1 MLSCRIYVSY
11 IYLMRHG
18 LLSITFARAVQS
30 LITVVFNS
38 SHAFSI
44 YARFIK
50 MLFLGADSTR
60 FIKMKKILFLLLI
73 TLASCVSSK
82 KNEEKFQPEILN
94 SDRIVTCYFV
104 GICGDGNS
112 LVERVGIMG
121 NLLLSQNDIAK
132 AFQLNSEEPEW
143 FKVESFIFDTSA
155 DYYRLG
161 NQVFSNCIS
170 LKLLKDG
177 EIWNLGKVYYS

>member
-1 MLSCRIYVSY
+1 
-11 IYLMRHG
+11 MRHG

-30 LITVVFNS
+30 LNVVIFNS

-44 YARFIK
+44 YA
-50 MLFLGADSTR
+50 LFTLKILYLGADSAIH
-60 FIKMKKILFLLLI
+60 IKMKKILFFLLI
-73 TLASCVSSK
+73 TLVSCVSSK
-82 KNEEKFQPEILN
+82 KNEEKFQPEILS
-94 SDRIVTCYFV
+94 SDRIVTCYFI
-104 GICGDGNS
+104 GISGDGNS

-121 NLLLSQNDIAK
+121 SLLLSQNDIAK

-155 DYYRLG
+155 DSYRLD
-161 NQVFSNCIS
+161 NQVFNNCVS

-177 EIWNLGKVYYS
+177 EIWNLGKVYYN

>member
-1 MLSCRIYVSY
+1 
-11 IYLMRHG
+11 MRHG

-44 YARFIK
+44 YALFIK
-50 MLFLGADSTR
+50 MLFLGTDSAIH
-60 FIKMKKILFLLLI
+60 IKMKKILFFLLI
-73 TLASCVSSK
+73 TLVSCVSSK
-82 KNEEKFQPEILN
+82 KNEEKFQPEILS
-94 SDRIVTCYFV
+94 SDHIVTCYFV
-104 GICGDGNS
+104 GISGDGNS

-143 FKVESFIFDTSA
+143 FK
-155 DYYRLG
+155 
-161 NQVFSNCIS
+161 
-170 LKLLKDG
+170 
-177 EIWNLGKVYYS
+177 GKHSVNPVKFQP